1 MDEVKR
7 RTTLV
12 GIVTLIVGL
21 IVGIGVGVWGI
32 KTSNANDAPASSTT
46 QPTTSSTTKSSSG
59 GTTSSSTIDQNKDES
74 LLTPKDWDHWDP
86 FRDMERMQEQID
98 RAIRDATE
106 KFSFGQGASV
116 FRPDPGYSSSFDL
129 RDRKDHYELHAYL
142 PDVNPSDVNVKID
155 NDQTLHVRVKQ
166 QKQESKN
173 TKNGSASITELGQYE
188 QVVTLPEPVRSQDMK
203 IDRHDDEIVIT
214 IPKANANE
222 NNNNSTT

>member
-7 RTTLV
+7 KTTTV

-21 IVGIGVGVWGI
+21 VVGIGIGVWGI
-32 KTSNANDAPASSTT
+32 KTSNANNAPASVAASGTA
-46 QPTTSSTTKSSSG
+46 SVGANSSSNA
-59 GTTSSSTIDQNKDES
+59 IDQNKDQDP
-74 LLTPKDWDHWDP
+74 LLIDKNWNP
-86 FRDMERMQEQID
+86 FTELERMQKQID

-106 KFSFGQGASV
+106 DFAFAPGTNMFK
-116 FRPDPGYSSSFDL
+116 PDVGYSSSFDL

-155 NDQTLHVRVKQ
+155 NDQTLRVSVKQ
-166 QKQESKN
+166 QKQETKN
-173 TKNGSASITELGQYE
+173 TKNGSASITQLGEYE

-203 IDRHDDEIVIT
+203 INRNGHEIVIT
-214 IPKANANE
+214 IPKANSNAN